1 MFNKCSRDLLSL
13 KIMSEK
19 CWIECEVNKSRELS
33 VESNMPPKTKMRTEE
48 THLVWTDHEVQLLL
62 ETTRDFEAMKT
73 YARVDWESI
82 KGKYEKIRETFV
94 SKLPKQTGSEESVYS
109 TDFFTKEKTASK
121 IKRIRVKYWKALDA
135 GRQSGGGSIVATS
148 YLLSS
153 EIWSGSRATKSI
165 QAGLETAK
173 S

>member
-1 MFNKCSRDLLSL
+1 
-13 KIMSEK
+13 
-19 CWIECEVNKSRELS
+19 
-33 VESNMPPKTKMRTEE
+33 MRTEE
-48 THLVWTDHEVQLLL
+48 THLVWKDHEVQLLL

-121 IKRIRVKYWKALDA
+121 IKRIRVKY
-135 GRQSGGGSIVATS
+135 
-148 YLLSS
+148 
-153 EIWSGSRATKSI
+153 
-165 QAGLETAK
+165 
-173 S
+173 

>member
-1 MFNKCSRDLLSL
+1 M
-13 KIMSEK
+13 
-19 CWIECEVNKSRELS
+19 NKSRELS

-109 TDFFTKEKTASK
+109 TDFFSKEKTASK
-121 IKRIRVKYWKALDA
+121 IKQIRVKY
-135 GRQSGGGSIVATS
+135 
-148 YLLSS
+148 
-153 EIWSGSRATKSI
+153 
-165 QAGLETAK
+165 
-173 S
+173 